1 MGNTISRQN
10 RSSGK
15 KTAQSDLLTSAKCLK
30 SSDASHYSQL
40 SHTSIDIDLQTCSK
54 VHQHTSLSPPKITTT
69 TIPHSIPLLAEIEAG
84 DTEIIQPPPLPPK
97 KFKHLQKLNNNCSDA
112 FKIETATIPFSID
125 IPLSAHGRADSIE
138 ITQPPPLPPQTFI
151 AKQLEQ
157 ECIDAF
163 KAKDCLKVKQLL
175 PRLSSPSQ
183 VRTQI
188 DVHFITLPVV
198 VGLVHLAA
206 LNGWFEEFVEL
217 IEKYQ
222 CKNDSVLAV
231 TVCDYSAQH
240 FAAYQGNLNIIKYL
254 IEECGDQ
261 AHLKSYKSVALPLHI
276 ASMKNLDIVKYYI
289 NDCQCDP
296 NSRDHL
302 FQVPF
307 HYACKGGNIEIV
319 KFFVQVTTQIDP
331 NCAENEGK
339 TPLHVACEY
348 GHLHLVEY
356 LIYENICDPNIADF
370 NGFTILH
377 DVCVKENLSLV
388 KSIVALK
395 VIDPNIRNKV
405 GDTPL
410 HISCRKGYVS
420 IAKYLIE
427 VAGANPDSSNNYGET
442 PLHKACYHGH
452 PELVQYLLST
462 GRVDPMSRTNNGTT
476 PLAEVASYT
485 KNRFAILTLF
495 EPFEKCRVNYP
506 VHSYAKVFLCGNTT
520 TGKSSL
526 AEVICTRARFPTD
539 HFFDP
544 LECVNGVE
552 ALTAGIIPRDVES
565 HEIGNI
571 VLYDFAGHP
580 EYYSAHAA
588 ILENIMLYSPAVF
601 LVLVKLTDPVDEI
614 EKQLY
619 YWISFIEN
627 LSRNVPGMCE
637 VVIIASH
644 VDLVNDNIELCQ
656 HKLAIV
662 EDIARKAVQKQT
674 FAVCEAVDCHRPAG
688 EGIDRL
694 FLSLREVCQKVID
707 NSDSISLYSH
717 ILFAFL
723 TTELDVIAIT
733 FGDLVQKINN
743 ESVSSIPSDQ
753 SVLINLLTTLSDKGL
768 ILFLEN
774 DDLHRSWIV
783 INKEAVLKEVNG
795 TLFAPTFFKEYR
807 PVASN
812 TGIIPVSV
820 LSNLFPSYNPNMLVG
835 FLTSLE
841 FCHPIDSV
849 TLDTLSTNISC
860 LSSDFS
866 SSEILLFFPALIKV
880 SPPPEVI
887 ITTGYGWCLWC
898 PNPHQFLSNRF
909 LHVLLLRI
917 AYTFC
922 LPNPNIGKLQVVSLI
937 HQLARRCILYKN
949 GIWWTNDQ
957 GIEVM
962 IEVSDLNR
970 CVTLIVSREKGL
982 EVESSRVRAALV
994 KAILLMK
1001 DEFCPSCDS
1010 QECLVSPDQLS
1021 IIRTTSLSNLSLYS
1035 LKDVSRTILLKRQFV
1050 VDTNGVNKC
1059 DLSSLLGF
1067 EIYQNIPVAVMNN
1080 LCKPCDPSLTVP
1092 ESVLQEIYQ
1101 SYHFLKSAL
1110 PINSTY
1116 TSVKNILDE
1125 YSIFNGRNLLVS
1137 NIIMV
1142 NLLFQ

>member
-1 MGNTISRQN
+1 M
-10 RSSGK
+10 
-15 KTAQSDLLTSAKCLK
+15 
-30 SSDASHYSQL
+30 
-40 SHTSIDIDLQTCSK
+40 
-54 VHQHTSLSPPKITTT
+54 
-69 TIPHSIPLLAEIEAG
+69 
-84 DTEIIQPPPLPPK
+84 
-97 KFKHLQKLNNNCSDA
+97 
-112 FKIETATIPFSID
+112 
-125 IPLSAHGRADSIE
+125 
-138 ITQPPPLPPQTFI
+138 
-151 AKQLEQ
+151 
-157 ECIDAF
+157 
-163 KAKDCLKVKQLL
+163 
-175 PRLSSPSQ
+175 
-183 VRTQI
+183 
-188 DVHFITLPVV
+188 
-198 VGLVHLAA
+198 
-206 LNGWFEEFVEL
+206 
-217 IEKYQ
+217 
-222 CKNDSVLAV
+222 
-231 TVCDYSAQH
+231 
-240 FAAYQGNLNIIKYL
+240 
-254 IEECGDQ
+254 
-261 AHLKSYKSVALPLHI
+261 
-276 ASMKNLDIVKYYI
+276 
-289 NDCQCDP
+289 
-296 NSRDHL
+296 
-302 FQVPF
+302 
-307 HYACKGGNIEIV
+307 
-319 KFFVQVTTQIDP
+319 
-331 NCAENEGK
+331 
-339 TPLHVACEY
+339 
-348 GHLHLVEY
+348 EY
-356 LIYENICDPNIADF
+356 LIHENICDPNIADF

-377 DVCVKENLSLV
+377 DACVNENLSLV
-388 KSIVALK
+388 KNIIALK
-395 VIDPNIRNKV
+395 AIDPNIRNKV

-427 VAGANPDSSNNYGET
+427 VANADPDSSNNYGET

-452 PELVQYLLST
+452 PKVVEYLLLT

-485 KNRFAILTLF
+485 KNRFAILNLF

-526 AEVICTRARFPTD
+526 AEVICTRARFPAD

-588 ILENIMLYSPAVF
+588 ILENIMLHSPAVF

-637 VVIIASH
+637 VVIVASH

-656 HKLAIV
+656 HKLALI
-662 EDIARKAVQKQT
+662 EDIARKAVQKQI
-674 FAVCEAVDCHRPAG
+674 FAVCEAVDCHRPG
-688 EGIDRL
+688 GKGIDRL
-694 FLSLREVCQKVID
+694 FLSLREVCQKVVD
-707 NSDSISLYSH
+707 KSDSISLYSH

-723 TTELDVIAIT
+723 TTELHVIAIT
-733 FGDLVQKINN
+733 FGDLVLKIKN
-743 ESVSSIPSDQ
+743 ESVSSLPSDQ
-753 SVLINLLTTLSDKGL
+753 SVLLNLLTTLSDKGL

-774 DDLHRSWIV
+774 NDLHKSWIV

-820 LSNLFPSYNPNMLVG
+820 LNKLFPNYDPNMLVG

-860 LSSDFS
+860 LSFDFS
-866 SSEILLFFPALIKV
+866 TPETLLFFPALVKV

-922 LPNPNIGKLQVVSLI
+922 LPNPNIGKLHVVSLV
-937 HQLARRCILYKN
+937 HQLALRCILYKN

-962 IEVSDLNR
+962 VEVSDLNR
-970 CVTLIVSREKGL
+970 CVTLIVSSEKGL
-982 EVESSRVRAALV
+982 EIESSRVRAALV

-1010 QECLVSPDQLS
+1010 QECLVSPHQLS
-1021 IIRTTSLSNLSLYS
+1021 IIRTTTLSDLSLYS
-1035 LKDVSRTILLKRQFV
+1035 LEDVSRAILLKRQFV

-1067 EIYQNIPVAVMNN
+1067 EIYHTIPVAVTNN
-1080 LCKPCDPSLTVP
+1080 LCKPCNSSLTVP
-1092 ESVLQEIYQ
+1092 ESVLQEIYR
-1101 SYHFLKSAL
+1101 SCHFVKSVL

-1116 TSVKNILDE
+1116 SSVKNVLDE

-1137 NIIMV
+1137 K
-1142 NLLFQ
+1142 L